1 MKPKLIS
8 SIIFLICISLFL
20 FLGFWQLD
28 RATEKEN
35 IVKLYEERQL
45 IRAEK
50 LNKFS
55 DTSIESKYYKNF
67 KIKGTYIN
75 KTFLVDNKIKNNKP
89 GFNVLSLFRLSASN
103 EIIVVD
109 RGWLEMKGQ
118 RKNIEENFQFLNNQ
132 EIEKSVQEIDG
143 YIYPRDKSYT
153 IGDISINKS
162 WPRLI
167 QAVNFEEIK
176 DSIKPSDLLIS
187 GVVFRLNS
195 NNSFGFDRS
204 WEIISMGSNKHLGYA
219 FQWFSMAFALIILT
233 ILFFVR
239 KRDGKNG

>member
-50 LNKFS
+50 INKFS

-89 GFNVLSLFRLSASN
+89 GFNVLSLFR
-103 EIIVVD
+103 
-109 RGWLEMKGQ
+109 
-118 RKNIEENFQFLNNQ
+118 FF
-132 EIEKSVQEIDG
+132 
-143 YIYPRDKSYT
+143 
-153 IGDISINKS
+153 
-162 WPRLI
+162 
-167 QAVNFEEIK
+167 
-176 DSIKPSDLLIS
+176 
-187 GVVFRLNS
+187 
-195 NNSFGFDRS
+195 SF
-204 WEIISMGSNKHLGYA
+204 
-219 FQWFSMAFALIILT
+219 
-233 ILFFVR
+233 
-239 KRDGKNG
+239 